1 MTTESHPVHVTVLR
15 LYLDAPFRGNGGDL
29 RRAITAALPDRPLL
43 HHHDENG
50 KSEYSVSQV
59 RYLVL
64 NNIPHLVSFQ
74 DGRKSFDEVTK
85 LKNLR
90 TPNTLYQV
98 LECDFIEDGLEV
110 GTCDHLITYES
121 RTPWLA
127 LNQENSAKFQKLNR
141 SEKKALLN
149 SILIGNYLSLSKG
162 LQITIRSRLLSEI
175 IEYHTTKVRAPTPMT
190 GIYVRFV
197 SNFLLSEFL
206 GLGKMPSKGFGLMQS
221 TK

>member
-1 MTTESHPVHVTVLR
+1 MTKESYPVHLTVLR
-15 LYLDAPFRGNGGDL
+15 LYLDVPFRGNGADL

-43 HHHDENG
+43 HHHDESG

-74 DGRKSFDEVTK
+74 DGRKSFDELAK
-85 LKNLR
+85 LKNLK
-90 TPNTLYQV
+90 TPRALYQV
-98 LECDFIEDGLEV
+98 LECDFIEDGIEMGV
-110 GTCDHLITYES
+110 CDHLITYES

-127 LNQENSAKFQKLNR
+127 LNQENSGKFQKSNR

-162 LQITIRSRLLSEI
+162 LQVTIRSRLLSEI
-175 IEYHTTKVRAPTPMT
+175 VEYHTTKAHTPTLMT

-197 SNFLLSEFL
+197 SNFLLPEFL

-221 TK
+221 TR